1 MINEEELEK
10 LSLEELQEL
19 MENLKKEK
27 EQINEKLKEKRAII
41 GQIKRYTYWINKKR
55 NHLTYSNAIIQT
67 NLYGDYKIKR
77 LDLADKYDSETQGY
91 IKRYEKVKR
100 EMEDL

>member
-27 EQINEKLKEKRAII
+27 EQINEKLKEKQAII
-41 GQIKRYTYWINKKR
+41 RKIKRYTYWIDKKR
-55 NHLTYSNAIIQT
+55 NYMTYSNAIIQT